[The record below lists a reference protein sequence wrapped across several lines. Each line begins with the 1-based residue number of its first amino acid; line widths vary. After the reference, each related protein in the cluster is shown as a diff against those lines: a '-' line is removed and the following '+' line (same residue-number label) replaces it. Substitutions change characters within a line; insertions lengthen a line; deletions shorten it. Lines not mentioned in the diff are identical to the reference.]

1 MREIIEV
8 PFLRHQ
14 STPTTYHPLAFSKV
28 LISFLILHISTFFSS
43 GVILL
48 KSYPLATT
56 TPIVLRAW
64 LFSTLYDL
72 RIALP

>member
-14 STPTTYHPLAFSKV
+14 NIQKAHYPLAFSNV

-48 KSYPLATT
+48 KSYPLPATT
-56 TPIVLRAW
+56 RIVLRAW

-72 RIALP
+72 RIA